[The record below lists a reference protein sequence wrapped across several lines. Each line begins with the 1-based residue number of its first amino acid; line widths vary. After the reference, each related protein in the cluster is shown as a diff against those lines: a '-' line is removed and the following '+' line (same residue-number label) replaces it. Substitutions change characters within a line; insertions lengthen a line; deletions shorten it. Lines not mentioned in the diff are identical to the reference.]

1 MAQKIRLMV
10 VDDSILFR
18 NWLIQSLG
26 ADPRFEVVGY
36 AINAIDAKNKLPL
49 LKPDIKIGRAH
60 V

>member
-26 ADPRFEVVGY
+26 ADPRF
-36 AINAIDAKNKLPL
+36 
-49 LKPDIKIGRAH
+49 
-60 V
+60 